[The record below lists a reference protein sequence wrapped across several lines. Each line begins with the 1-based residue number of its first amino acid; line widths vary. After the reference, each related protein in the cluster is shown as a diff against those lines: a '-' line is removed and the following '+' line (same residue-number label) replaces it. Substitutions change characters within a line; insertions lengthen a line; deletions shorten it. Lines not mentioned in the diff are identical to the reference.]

1 MQKKVIRK
9 LELLWA
15 VDDNPV
21 QTYAQP
27 MQQLPIVLQST
38 TSADEQSALSN
49 LLLGARGW

>member
-15 VDDNPV
+15 VDDDPV
-21 QTYAQP
+21 RTYAQA
-27 MQQLPIVLQST
+27 MQQLPVVLQST
-38 TSADEQSALSN
+38 TSADEQCALSN